1 MYVDRKYRNNLASDL
16 ETFEIKIKETDLL
29 ISVSK
34 GSVDDE
40 IKNRILQYTFS
51 LRNDLESYISQDTKF
66 RVTLVPHLVRPDAP
80 VIARQMAKWAN
91 MVGVGPM
98 AAVAGGFAEFVGK
111 FVKRYSDEIIV
122 ENGGDVYLSSSKVR
136 IIGIFAGRSPFS
148 NKVGLK
154 LSPQKMPLG
163 VCTSSGNVGPSLS
176 FGKADA
182 AVVLAK
188 STFLADAAATAV
200 GNRVQT
206 WEDFEE
212 AIGFARNIKG
222 VEGVLLIKDDKMAA
236 WGEIELVSLK
246 TT

>member
-1 MYVDRKYRNNLASDL
+1 L
-16 ETFEIKIKETDLL
+16 EVFEIKIKETDLL
-29 ISVSK
+29 ISVAK

-40 IKNRILQYTFS
+40 IKNRILQYTFT
-51 LRNDLESYISQDTKF
+51 LRNDLESYISQDAKF
-66 RVTLVPHLVRPDAP
+66 KVTLVPHPVRLDAP

-98 AAVAGGFAEFVGK
+98 ATVAGGFAEFVGK
-111 FVKRYSDEIIV
+111 FVKRYSDEVIV

-136 IIGIFAGRSPFS
+136 IMGIFAGGSPFS

-212 AIGFARNIKG
+212 AISFARNIKG